1 MRGLADI
8 YTTLFRTDLAV
19 QFQYRAAMVIWLIG
33 RIVDTLVFLSV
44 WTAVARSQG
53 GQVGDFSSGD
63 FAAYYIIMMMMGH
76 LTFTWFMFE
85 FEYRVRSGAF
95 SPLLL
100 QPLHPIHRDIAT
112 NISYKFLTLA
122 VMLPTVGLMIWIFD
136 PVFDPPTWAIWAA
149 IPVVLLA
156 FLMRFFVEWAL
167 ALVALWTTRTAAA
180 NQLYFAASL
189 FFSGQMAPLSL
200 LPEWLQSAGRD
211 FALPLDAGL
220 SHRTPARSAHA
231 HRSALGRGSAGGVAG
246 AELGNYGR
254 GLVARR
260 AQILGGRLVNY
271 LRLLWIF
278 LRIGAMNELA
288 YQANFWVQ
296 LVQSLL
302 NLGVALAGL
311 AVIFSHTEEL
321 GGWQPAEL
329 VALLGVF
336 FLMSGLIGAL
346 IQPSMQR
353 FMEDIRLGTLDFTLT
368 KPEDAQVLVSVGEV
382 RIWKFLDVVQGMA
395 LIAVAL
401 VEIGMRAG
409 LVHAAGFALT
419 LAAGAAIVYS
429 FWLVL
434 ATTAFWFIRAE
445 NILVIFQAVYSA
457 GKYPVAIY
465 PRWLKLAMT
474 FLVPVAF
481 AVTVPSEALV
491 GRLSSEVLWGA
502 LAMAAGMLVG
512 ARAFWLWGV
521 RHYSGA
527 SA

>member
-1 MRGLADI
+1 M
-8 YTTLFRTDLAV
+8 
-19 QFQYRAAMVIWLIG
+19 
-33 RIVDTLVFLSV
+33 S
-44 WTAVARSQG
+44 
-53 GQVGDFSSGD
+53 
-63 FAAYYIIMMMMGH
+63 
-76 LTFTWFMFE
+76 
-85 FEYRVRSGAF
+85 
-95 SPLLL
+95 
-100 QPLHPIHRDIAT
+100 
-112 NISYKFLTLA
+112 
-122 VMLPTVGLMIWIFD
+122 
-136 PVFDPPTWAIWAA
+136 
-149 IPVVLLA
+149 
-156 FLMRFFVEWAL
+156 
-167 ALVALWTTRTAAA
+167 
-180 NQLYFAASL
+180 
-189 FFSGQMAPLSL
+189 
-200 LPEWLQSAGRD
+200 
-211 FALPLDAGL
+211 
-220 SHRTPARSAHA
+220 
-231 HRSALGRGSAGGVAG
+231 
-246 AELGNYGR
+246 
-254 GLVARR
+254 
-260 AQILGGRLVNY
+260 Y

-288 YQANFWVQ
+288 YRANFWVQ
-296 LVQSLL
+296 LLQSLL

-353 FMEDIRLGTLDFTLT
+353 FMEDVRLGTLDFTLT
-368 KPEDAQVLVSVGEV
+368 KPEDSQVLVSVGEV
-382 RIWKFLDVVQGMA
+382 RIWKFLDVVQGTA

-401 VEIGMRAG
+401 VEIGMQTSLA
-409 LVHAAGFALT
+409 HAAGFALT

-434 ATTAFWFIRAE
+434 ATTTFWFIRAE
-445 NILVIFQAVYSA
+445 NILVIFQAVYNA

-491 GRLSSEVLWGA
+491 GRLSPEVLWGA

>member
-1 MRGLADI
+1 M
-8 YTTLFRTDLAV
+8 
-19 QFQYRAAMVIWLIG
+19 
-33 RIVDTLVFLSV
+33 
-44 WTAVARSQG
+44 
-53 GQVGDFSSGD
+53 
-63 FAAYYIIMMMMGH
+63 
-76 LTFTWFMFE
+76 
-85 FEYRVRSGAF
+85 
-95 SPLLL
+95 
-100 QPLHPIHRDIAT
+100 
-112 NISYKFLTLA
+112 
-122 VMLPTVGLMIWIFD
+122 
-136 PVFDPPTWAIWAA
+136 
-149 IPVVLLA
+149 
-156 FLMRFFVEWAL
+156 
-167 ALVALWTTRTAAA
+167 
-180 NQLYFAASL
+180 
-189 FFSGQMAPLSL
+189 
-200 LPEWLQSAGRD
+200 
-211 FALPLDAGL
+211 
-220 SHRTPARSAHA
+220 
-231 HRSALGRGSAGGVAG
+231 
-246 AELGNYGR
+246 
-254 GLVARR
+254 
-260 AQILGGRLVNY
+260 NY

-353 FMEDIRLGTLDFTLT
+353 FMEDVRLGTLDFTLT
-368 KPEDAQVLVSVGEV
+368 KPEDAQVLVSVSEV
-382 RIWKFLDVVQGMA
+382 RIWKFLDVVQGGA

-409 LVHAAGFALT
+409 LAHAAAFALM

-434 ATTAFWFIRAE
+434 ATTTFWIIKAE
-445 NILVIFQAVYSA
+445 NILVIFQAVYNA

-465 PRWLKLAMT
+465 PHWLKLAMT

-491 GRLSSEVLWGA
+491 GRLSPEMLWVA
-502 LAMAAGMLVG
+502 LAMAGGMLVG

>member
-1 MRGLADI
+1 
-8 YTTLFRTDLAV
+8 
-19 QFQYRAAMVIWLIG
+19 
-33 RIVDTLVFLSV
+33 
-44 WTAVARSQG
+44 
-53 GQVGDFSSGD
+53 
-63 FAAYYIIMMMMGH
+63 MMMMGH

-122 VMLPTVGLMIWIFD
+122 VMLPTVGLMIWLFD
-136 PVFDPPTWAIWAA
+136 PVFDTPAWAIWGRDTRRPTGVPDALFRRVGTGFSG
-149 IPVVLLA
+149 PVDHAHGRGQPTLLRGLA
-156 FLMRFFVEWAL
+156 FLFRSDGTA
-167 ALVALWTTRTAAA
+167 VA
-180 NQLYFAASL
+180 FARV
-189 FFSGQMAPLSL
+189 APDL
-200 LPEWLQSAGRD
+200 GRA

-220 SHRTPARSAHA
+220 SHRTPARPAHA
-231 HRSALGRGSAGGVAG
+231 HRSALGRGHAGDVAG
-246 AELGNYGR
+246 AELGDFVR
-254 GLVARR
+254 GLVAWRV
-260 AQILGGRLVNY
+260 QILGGRLVNY

-382 RIWKFLDVVQGMA
+382 RIWKFLDVVQGVV

-401 VEIGMRAG
+401 IEIGMRTG
-409 LVHAAGFALT
+409 LAHAAGFALT

-434 ATTAFWFIRAE
+434 ATSAFWFIKAE